1 MFKTEAWWM
10 MQPKIIKY
18 SQRLGDILRC
28 LPACKFLSDKG
39 HRVLFDCLEIYH
51 GIFDMVSYAQPL
63 GATPFDADIL
73 ELEIWPNKYVDYRKS
88 RKSWGEFVYSHN
100 DIKGADRENIVI
112 DRLCSERA
120 IGLPEKYHLIAPF
133 GVSQNTYHN
142 PLKIIQEAARELGK
156 DNVIVL
162 CPGDVRIEGIATYT
176 APSVEQMAKA
186 VRDADQFWAINSAPI
201 ILASSVRRGKESKF
215 WGQKGEFESD
225 NVPWFEGLVRMD

>member
-1 MFKTEAWWM
+1 M
-10 MQPKIIKY
+10 
-18 SQRLGDILRC
+18 
-28 LPACKFLSDKG
+28 
-39 HRVLFDCLEIYH
+39 
-51 GIFDMVSYAQPL
+51 
-63 GATPFDADIL
+63 
-73 ELEIWPNKYVDYRKS
+73 
-88 RKSWGEFVYSHN
+88 
-100 DIKGADRENIVI
+100 DRIGN
-112 DRLCSERA
+112 ERA

-201 ILASSVRRGKESKF
+201 ILASSVRKGKESKF
-215 WGQKGEFESD
+215 WGQKGELETD